1 MLKIK
6 EGKEAENRREG
17 EKNIYT
23 TKASVAIKY
32 LKHPSFFHFIDK
44 KTPGRYLQVNIS
56 L

>member
-32 LKHPSFFHFIDK
+32 LKHPSFFILLIRRLPVVIYK
-44 KTPGRYLQVNIS
+44 
-56 L
+56 